1 MSARGWERID
11 PAYFRDDSGT
21 LGVVEA
27 GAGLPF
33 AVKRVFWLFGVPGEE
48 IRRGDHAHAALRQV
62 LVCARGR
69 CRIDLESRSGI
80 RETVELAEG
89 GAGLLLD
96 GPVWR
101 TMHGFSP
108 DAALMVLCD
117 RAYAD
122 DRVIRSRAEFAA
134 L

>member
-11 PAYFRDDSGT
+11 PAYFREDSGT

-33 AVKRVFWLFGVPGEE
+33 AVQRVFWLFGVPGEE
-48 IRRGDHAHAALRQV
+48 VRRGDHAHAELRQV
-62 LVCARGR
+62 LVCVRGR
-69 CRIDLESRSGI
+69 CRIDLEARNGE

-89 GAGLLLD
+89 GPGLLLD

-101 TMHGFSP
+101 TMHHFSA

-117 RAYAD
+117 RTYAE

>member
-1 MSARGWERID
+1 MNAHGWERID

-21 LGVVEA
+21 LGVLDESTV
-27 GAGLPF
+27 PF
-33 AVKRVFWLFGVPGEE
+33 VVRRVFWLFGVPGEE
-48 IRRGDHAHAALRQV
+48 VRRGDHAHAALRQV
-62 LVCARGR
+62 LACVRGS
-69 CRIDLESRSGI
+69 CLIDLEAPQGEC
-80 RETVELAEG
+80 ETVELAEG

-101 TMHGFSP
+101 TMHHFST

-117 RAYAD
+117 RPYD
-122 DRVIRSRAEFAA
+122 EDHVIRTRAEFAA